1 MVDNRNLFARIAVG
15 PVFLL
20 LGQGRQGKGSA
31 DPSEAAFSF
40 PEEVGDAPGLAAYDE
55 QVAAGGTPD
64 RLKAVTAVAWSGVL
78 TSRIDSS
85 VSRWFEASWRRV
97 VSTGSTEAG
106 RHPRSKTELQIR
118 HLFGGLGLP
127 HDEKPPT
134 DDFSMVDGHRRA
146 TDMLTLLAS
155 SLLTP
160 RGVLLVEDWSS
171 EDWLT
176 STDLYNFATRVAP
189 GQVHLFSASAE
200 VRADRAIIEAEK
212 RGSLMLHDGDLST
225 LLREAESRGA
235 LPTPDGQQAVT
246 GRLVPVGDTFVELPV
261 TVWNQVVG
269 SARPVDLSL
278 LQPFP
283 PSSDALRYQQFR
295 NFLSAGEGPPPWQAI
310 ASGLKLQRTYEA
322 ELLALVE
329 AQLGE
334 ADDRGPIILQ
344 GQTATGKSLALAW
357 LAQQI
362 AGRGRA
368 VVLHQ
373 PRRRDRPT
381 ASDLETFNSWVEGA
395 TGLRTVLIWDGMLD
409 TEDYFALHRQL
420 RSRGQRV
427 LIVGSSYIARAAAMS
442 TVTAPIQLDALE
454 VTAAKAWLTHHGLVV
469 TGVNAT
475 SDVSFLA
482 LLYRTLPETEMG
494 LRRGLAHEMR
504 TAEARMESRSRD
516 RRLEPDA
523 RMSAIAQA
531 LIDAGMNLQTFAAS
545 QRPDTD
551 LIEIDFAER
560 STAEQLTAMVLTAG
574 RRGQPIPLDLAL
586 RVVGRDGS
594 SAIVDFVKDH
604 DIVRWT
610 EDESGDQFIGVR
622 TTLEAELLARED
634 LSRSAEVEVICAM
647 IRALRPTS
655 SRTGGD
661 EIQFMVDLMDQVGP
675 QSRDGTGLSEAFGD
689 FAEAFRDQREA
700 GSFEHHRLV
709 LLEANLIREY
719 VMKAQRG
726 GSIEQPE
733 RRDLLRQSEGLLQR
747 TLESADTSGRS
758 RLNLYVE
765 LASTYGAQVYELTEM
780 GGDASA
786 AEIVDLMANVLSAIM
801 QARAIDAENVYP
813 VDVIAWSTTNAVA
826 AETLSD
832 AERIALLA
840 DAKASLDSLEFADLL
855 PKQQAKHAARQ
866 ADIARLLKD
875 PDLERTYLE
884 MLSRNDDPAAYYLVA
899 VRAMDSGPEGVDLA
913 LQSLL
918 RAPLHVR
925 EDWKCARLILDLWW
939 QSKTGARLLRNERA
953 ELPLSTDDWEECIEL
968 VDSLTGAAVFDGFR
982 ISFVR
987 GLALFHLGSVQAA
1000 LGEFRDLGER
1010 ARDVTRRVIAAY
1022 LASDPDG
1029 TPREFTGR
1037 VAYAYQDGRRG
1048 KVWVD
1053 QLSAEIDFVPL
1064 RFSPENYRGKNE
1076 VVPPFHIAFNYR
1088 GPIADPI
1095 RYSPRPRPPRP
1106 PRPGR

>member
-1 MVDNRNLFARIAVG
+1 MVDNRDLFARIAVG

-20 LGQGRQGKGSA
+20 LGQGQQRDGLV
-31 DPSEAAFSF
+31 DPSGDLSTF
-40 PEEVGDAPGLAAYDE
+40 PAGVVGALQQSAHDQ
-55 QVAAGGTPD
+55 QVAFRGVPE
-64 RLKAVTAVAWSGVL
+64 RLEVVTAVPWSGVL

-85 VSRWFEASWRRV
+85 VARWFEASWRRV
-97 VSTGSTEAG
+97 VSTGSTDAG

-127 HDEKPPT
+127 DDEKPPT
-134 DDFSMVDGHRRA
+134 DEFSMVDGHRRA
-146 TDMLTLLAS
+146 SDMLTLLAS

-160 RGVLLVEDWSS
+160 RGVLLIEDWSTA
-171 EDWLT
+171 DWLT
-176 STDLYNFATRVAP
+176 PTDLYNLATRVGL
-189 GQVHLFSASAE
+189 GQIHLFSASAE
-200 VRADRAIIEAEK
+200 IRGNRAIIEAEK
-212 RGSLMLHDGDLST
+212 RGSLILHDGDLST

-235 LPTPDGQQAVT
+235 LPTPNGQQEVL
-246 GRLVPVGDTFVELPV
+246 GRLIPVADTFVELPV

-278 LQPFP
+278 LHPFP

-310 ASGLKLQRTYEA
+310 ASGLKLHRTYEA
-322 ELLALVE
+322 ELLARVE
-329 AQLGE
+329 AQLDEGG
-334 ADDRGPIILQ
+334 DHGPIILQ

-357 LAQQI
+357 LAQKI
-362 AGRGRA
+362 AASGRA

-395 TGLRTVLIWDGMLD
+395 TGLRTLLIWDGMLD
-409 TEDYFALHRQL
+409 PDDYFALHRQL

-427 LIVGSSYIARAAAMS
+427 LIVGSSYIAQAAAAH
-442 TVTAPIQLDALE
+442 TVTAPIRLDAE
-454 VTAAKAWLTHHGLVV
+454 EATAARAWLTGHGLVV
-469 TGVNAT
+469 NDVNAK

-482 LLYRTLPETEMG
+482 LLYRSLPETEMG

-504 TAEARMESRSRD
+504 AAEARMESRARD
-516 RRLEPDA
+516 RRVEPDA

-531 LIDAGMNLQTFAAS
+531 LMAAGINLPTFATS
-545 QRPDTD
+545 QRPDAE
-551 LIEIDFAER
+551 LIQIDFAER

-594 SAIVDFVKDH
+594 SAVVDFVKEH

-610 EDESGDQFIGVR
+610 EDESGNQFIEVR

-634 LSRSAEVEVICAM
+634 LSRSAEIEVICAM

-675 QSRDGTGLSEAFGD
+675 QARDGSGLSEAFGD
-689 FAEAFRDQREA
+689 FARAFRDQRAA
-700 GSFEHHRLV
+700 GSFEHHRLA
-709 LLEANLIREY
+709 LLEANLIREF

-733 RRDLLRQSEGLLQR
+733 RLDLLRQSEDLLQR

-758 RLNLYVE
+758 RLNLFVE

-780 GGDASA
+780 GGEASA
-786 AEIVDLMANVLSAIM
+786 DEIVQLMANVLSAIM

-813 VDVIAWSTTNAVA
+813 VDVIAWSTTNAVSGG
-826 AETLSD
+826 TLSD
-832 AERIALLA
+832 TERIALLA
-840 DAKASLDSLEFADLL
+840 DAKASLDSLDVADLP
-855 PKQQAKHAARQ
+855 PKQQAKHALRQ
-866 ADIARLLKD
+866 ADIARLLND
-875 PDLERTYLE
+875 PNLERTYLE
-884 MLSRNDDPAAYYLVA
+884 LLKENDDPAAYYLVA
-899 VRAMDSGPEGVDLA
+899 VRAMDSGSEGISVA

-918 RAPLHVR
+918 LAPQHVR

-939 QSKTGARLLRNERA
+939 QAKTGARLLRSERA
-953 ELPLSTDDWEECIEL
+953 GLPLSTDDWEECLDL
-968 VDSLTGAAVFDGFR
+968 VNSLTGATVFDGFR

-987 GLALFHLGSVQAA
+987 GLAFFHLGRIAA
-1000 LGEFRDLGER
+1000 SLREFRDLGDR
-1010 ARDVTRRVIAAY
+1010 AREVTRRVIAGY
-1022 LASDPDG
+1022 LASNPDG
-1029 TPREFTGR
+1029 TPRQFTGR
-1037 VAYAYQDGRRG
+1037 VAFAYQDGRGGR
-1048 KVWVD
+1048 VWVD

-1064 RFSPENYRGKNE
+1064 RFSPEDYRGKNE
-1076 VVPPFHIAFNYR
+1076 IVPPFHIAFNYR

-1095 RYSPRPRPPRP
+1095 RHNPRPPRP
-1106 PRPGR
+1106 PRPGK